1 MPKKIVYIALMAIC
15 LIAACIS
22 ATDSSSLLDTKA
34 GTGASGVGGEEEP
47 FEFNPSTTTYGG
59 PDMGG
64 GRPCY
69 VDEIND
75 EQVDLDMVVV
85 LDRSGSMGNKWG
97 VAVNALTTFF
107 NDPKSSGLNVAIT
120 YFPSSASA
128 GGACDVGLY
137 NFAHVPVGQLPGHVL
152 MLESS
157 LFGEVANGG
166 STPIYGALKG
176 TYDWVIPYQQSNITH
191 RVIVVLAS
199 DGSPNSCPGNQ
210 NNAVEIALL
219 AEQAL
224 NAGVE
229 TYVIGMAGASMNVLD
244 SIAYAGGSAQ
254 AYDISSNATMFY
266 DKMKEI
272 QKLFNC
278 EYILPQDSSLDMNKI
293 IVEYIS
299 SISLPDWKI
308 PRVSDAS
315 ECNTTAGWYF
325 DDNVN
330 PSTITLCDLA
340 CDLVVSDPD
349 PKLSFAFGCVN
360 AEQIK

>member
-69 VDEIND
+69 VDNIND
-75 EQVDLDMVVV
+75 EQVDLDMIVV

-97 VAVNALTTFF
+97 IAINALSAFF
-107 NDPKSSGLNVAIT
+107 NDTQASGIYAAIT
-120 YFPSSASA
+120 YFPSAKSPGNS
-128 GGACDVGLY
+128 CDVGLY
-137 NFAHVPVGQLPGHVL
+137 ISPDVTLGQLPNHAATLEVS
-152 MLESS
+152 MLN
-157 LFGEVANGG
+157 EVADGG
-166 STPIYGALKG
+166 STPLYGALKG
-176 TYDWVIPYQQSNITH
+176 TYDWAVPYQQNNPSH
-191 RVIVVLAS
+191 RTIVVLAS
-199 DGSPNSCPGNQ
+199 DGAPNTCPGSQ
-210 NNAVEIALL
+210 NTATQLALL
-219 AEQAL
+219 AEQAY

-229 TYVIGMAGASMNVLD
+229 TYVIGMAGASMNILH
-244 SIAYAGGSAQ
+244 SIAMSGGSDQ
-254 AYDISSNATMFY
+254 AYDISSSVTMFY

-278 EYILPQDSSLDMNKI
+278 EYILPQDSSLDMNKV

-299 SISLPDWKI
+299 SVSLPDWNI

-330 PSTITLCDLA
+330 PSIITLCDLA